1 MSKNRYVNVFLL
13 WVGVA
18 ISIAEI
24 VTGTLIAPLGWAKGS
39 LAIILGHVIGCFVF
53 LLPAAYL
60 SAHHHKSAIGVVGL
74 IFGKW
79 GVKLFAL
86 LNAIQLVGWTAVMIV
101 NAQVAMNGL
110 SAKLFH
116 FRSVI
121 GMSVVITVLIIVWL
135 LLKHD
140 WLFKINNAVVLLLAV
155 GMLILVWV
163 LATGK
168 GAAVPATD
176 LGEMSFGAAVELS
189 VTMSLSWLPLI
200 GDYTQNE
207 NRRPLKFSLASV
219 SGYFLAS
226 CFMFMIGLIT
236 VIHTGQTD
244 FTAALVNTN
253 LGLVALFIIV
263 FSTVTTTFMAAYS
276 AAQNIQTLAKKGNIN
291 WLAVGVMLIGLALAT
306 LVSLSNYE
314 NFLYLIGAVFTPL
327 FTILFVSAFVLR
339 RRLSLSLNFTW
350 WLVGT
355 LGYYELQ
362 KFDFAFGTTFLLLLL
377 LGLGVYLTGLLT
389 KKYPLAEQA
398 N

>member
-1 MSKNRYVNVFLL
+1 MSKNKYVNVFLL

-24 VTGTLIAPLGWAKGS
+24 VTGTLLAPLGWAKGS

-60 SAHHHKSAIGVVGL
+60 SAKHHQSAIGVVGL

-86 LNAIQLVGWTAVMIV
+86 LNAIQLIGWTAVMIV

-110 SAKLFH
+110 SAQLFH

-121 GMSVVITVLIIVWL
+121 GMSVVVTILIIVWL

-140 WLFKINNAVVLLLAV
+140 WLFKINNAVVILLAV

-176 LGEMSFGAAVELS
+176 LGEISFGAAVELS

-207 NRRPLKFSLASV
+207 KRPLKISLASV

-263 FSTVTTTFMAAYS
+263 FSTVTTTFMDAYS
-276 AAQNIQTLAKKGNIN
+276 AAQNIQTLAKKGSLN
-291 WLAVGVMLIGLALAT
+291 WLAVGVMVIGLLMAT
-306 LVSLSNYE
+306 LVSLNFYE

-327 FTILFVSAFVLR
+327 FAILFVSAFVLR
-339 RRLSLSLNFTW
+339 RRLSLGLNFAW

-355 LGYYELQ
+355 LGYYGLQ

-389 KKYPLAEQA
+389 KKYPLAEQGS
-398 N
+398 

>member
-1 MSKNRYVNVFLL
+1 
-13 WVGVA
+13 
-18 ISIAEI
+18 
-24 VTGTLIAPLGWAKGS
+24 
-39 LAIILGHVIGCFVF
+39 
-53 LLPAAYL
+53 
-60 SAHHHKSAIGVVGL
+60 
-74 IFGKW
+74 
-79 GVKLFAL
+79 
-86 LNAIQLVGWTAVMIV
+86 

-236 VIHTGQTD
+236 VIHT
-244 FTAALVNTN
+244 
-253 LGLVALFIIV
+253 
-263 FSTVTTTFMAAYS
+263 
-276 AAQNIQTLAKKGNIN
+276 
-291 WLAVGVMLIGLALAT
+291 
-306 LVSLSNYE
+306 
-314 NFLYLIGAVFTPL
+314 
-327 FTILFVSAFVLR
+327 
-339 RRLSLSLNFTW
+339 
-350 WLVGT
+350 
-355 LGYYELQ
+355 
-362 KFDFAFGTTFLLLLL
+362 
-377 LGLGVYLTGLLT
+377 
-389 KKYPLAEQA
+389 
-398 N
+398 